1 LDSDEGGA
9 KVTITTRVFYR
20 DVKPYAVPAR
30 LGDLYVPEH
39 GVLELPLNVYWG
51 PNPIVDRDSDEG
63 IEKAYQ
69 SVIQEGHVE
78 DLVAILHPAR
88 LHAVWADLL
97 LPERA
102 RLAWESRFPVLA
114 T

>member
-1 LDSDEGGA
+1 M
-9 KVTITTRVFYR
+9 TMTTRVLYS

-30 LGDLYVPEH
+30 LEDLHGPEH

-51 PNPIVDRDSDEG
+51 PNPVVDLDTDDG

-69 SVIQEGHVE
+69 SVIQEGRVE

-88 LHAVWADLL
+88 LRAVWGDLL
-97 LPERA
+97 IPGRA
-102 RLAWESRFPVLA
+102 RAEWASRFPALA
-114 T
+114 A